1 MGQSFFDINKTD
13 GAARTGTMKL
23 PHGAVSTPVFMPVG
37 TNAAVKALSKDEL
50 LDIGFEIIL
59 SNTYHLY
66 LRPGVETIDKAG
78 GLHQFMSWNRN
89 ILTDSG
95 GFQVFSLAPFRKITD
110 QGVKFRSHIDGSY
123 HFLTP
128 EKVVDVQAVL
138 QSDIQMQL
146 DVCSPWGIS
155 EKDAA
160 QALKTTAQWLDR
172 AKSQWQKRTAEGYAG
187 KLFSIVQG
195 NFYKDLRRQ
204 SAELCTASDTP
215 GIAIGGLS
223 VGEPDEVFLD
233 FLAWTAN
240 LLPREKPR
248 YVMGI
253 GTPDYILA
261 AIENGVDMF
270 DCVFPTRV
278 GRNGRV
284 LTHNGEVSIKR
295 LDKAL
300 DFSPIDEECS
310 CKVCR
315 TYSRAYMR
323 HLFKTQEILCSMLA
337 SYHNLYFLHSLVKNA
352 ATAIEQGRF
361 AAFKRDFLW
370 KYTQGSQAE
379 RCGE

>member
-1 MGQSFFDINKTD
+1 MDYRGQSFFNINKTD
-13 GAARTGTMKL
+13 GNARTGILKL

-37 TNAAVKALSKDEL
+37 TNAAVKALSKDDL

-66 LRPGVETIDKAG
+66 LRPGMEIIGKAG
-78 GLHQFMSWNRN
+78 GLHQFMGWNRN

-110 QGVKFRSHIDGSY
+110 EGVKFRSHIDGSP
-123 HFLTP
+123 HLLTP
-128 EKVVDVQAVL
+128 EKVVDVQAVF

-146 DVCSPWGIS
+146 DVCGPWGIS
-155 EKDAA
+155 ERDAA
-160 QALKTTAQWLDR
+160 HALKITAQWLER
-172 AKSQWQKRTAEGYAG
+172 AKSQWQKKTEEGYAG

-195 NFYKDLRRQ
+195 NFYKDLRQQ
-204 SAELCTASDTP
+204 SAELCVGADTP
-215 GIAIGGLS
+215 GIAVGGLS

-233 FLAWTAN
+233 FLAWTTS

-248 YVMGI
+248 YIMGI

-284 LTHNGEVSIKR
+284 FTRNGELSIKR

-300 DFSPIDEECS
+300 DFTPLDAECS

-323 HLFKTQEILCSMLA
+323 HLFKAREILCSMLA
-337 SYHNLYFLHSLVKNA
+337 SYHNLFFLHDLVKNA
-352 ATAIEQGRF
+352 RTAIEHGRF
-361 AAFKRDFLW
+361 TAFKREFLQ
-370 KYTQGSQAE
+370 KYGVN
-379 RCGE
+379 